1 MAVESVEGHGRR
13 PPARRVFL
21 SHTKELDEWPKERSF
36 VAAAKAAVA
45 KAGDAVLDM
54 EDFTARDATP
64 EQLDREMLAEA
75 DIYVLIA
82 GFRYGMPVRD
92 RPEVSYTEQEF
103 QTATDTGMERLVFVL
118 SEDTEGPPALT
129 RDLEYGREQEAF
141 RQRLHDSGLTV
152 TAVSSPAQLEIKL
165 FQALTQLAR
174 PLQPSMP
181 ATRIWN
187 IPARTVTFTGRDK
200 LLTGLRDALCAG
212 HPAVVQA
219 LNGMG
224 GVGKTTTA
232 IEYAHRHAGDYDVA
246 WWVPSEDPTLV
257 PGHLVDLA
265 RTLGVATE
273 KDSPA
278 GALALLSGALRSRGR
293 WLVVFDNAEDP
304 DALRPLLPAGGGH
317 VIITSRNPD
326 WDDIGAA
333 LPVREFI
340 RSESVNLLRSRCSRL
355 TATDADRIADT
366 LGDLPLAVDQAARL
380 LATTGW
386 TADTY
391 LDLHAKRTSEVQA
404 RREKGSRYP
413 VSVAAA
419 WTMSFDQLGRDNPAA
434 LNTLTLVAW
443 LAPEPVPL
451 TLLTHQTGDA
461 GEAAR
466 DPLAFADITAAL
478 RSRGMAEVT
487 TTTIQLHR
495 VPAAL
500 LRARTRHDITAEDD
514 EDSTWPAIAVRLL
527 YVGLPDNPWNNP
539 ASWPRWQALLPHI
552 LTVCTSE
559 RALPTR
565 TTEVAYLLDR
575 AGIYLQ
581 TRGNLRAAILLQERA
596 YTVAKDAYDH
606 DHPFSLA
613 VANNFAIILR
623 SLGEHERARELDENS
638 LARRQR
644 ILGDDDPV
652 TLTSASNLAIDL
664 RNLREHGRARQLDED
679 TLARR
684 IRILGEDHPDTLTS
698 ASNLAI
704 DFFDLGEHG
713 RARELDEDTLAR
725 RIRILGEDHPDTLT
739 SASNLAGDLRNLGE
753 HGRARELDEDTLARR
768 IRILGEDHPDTL
780 TSASNLAGDLRN
792 SGEHERARQLA
803 EDTLARRQRILG
815 EDHRDTLTAANNLAI
830 DLSNLG
836 EHERA
841 RQLDE
846 NSLAR
851 RIRILGEDHPDTL
864 TAASNLAIDLRNL
877 GEHERAREL
886 DEDTLARRIRILG
899 EDHPDTLTSA
909 NNLAVALRNLGEH
922 ERARELD
929 EDTLARRKRILG
941 EDHPRTLASA
951 SRLASDL
958 RNLGEHERAR
968 QLDEDTLARRK
979 RILGEDH
986 PDTVA

>member
-1 MAVESVEGHGRR
+1 MADESAEGHGRK

-21 SHTKELDEWPKERSF
+21 SHTKELGKWPKERSF

-45 KAGDAVLDM
+45 KAGDAVLEM

-64 EQLDREMLAEA
+64 EQLDREMLAKA

-103 QTATDTGMERLVFVL
+103 QTATETGMERLVFIL

-129 RDLEYGREQEAF
+129 RDLDYGREQEAF

-174 PLQPSMP
+174 PQQESMP

-187 IPARTVTFTGRDK
+187 IPARTVTFTGRDE
-200 LLTGLRDALCAG
+200 LLTGLRAALCSG

-232 IEYAHRHAGDYDVA
+232 IEYAHRHAEDYDVA
-246 WWVPSEDPTLV
+246 WWVPSEDSSLV
-257 PGHLVDLA
+257 AGHLADLA
-265 RTLGVATE
+265 HTLDVATE
-273 KDSPA
+273 KDSTA

-304 DALRPLLPAGGGH
+304 DALRPLLPAGGH

-333 LPVREFI
+333 LPVREFV
-340 RSESVNLLRSRCSRL
+340 RSESINLLRSRCDRL
-355 TATDADRIADT
+355 TAIDADRIADA

-386 TADTY
+386 TAETY
-391 LDLHAKRTSEVQA
+391 LDLHAKRTHELLA
-404 RREKGSRYP
+404 RREKGSGYP

-419 WTMSFDQLGRDNPAA
+419 WTVSFDQLGRENLAA

-451 TLLTHQTGDA
+451 ALLTHQVGDA
-461 GEAAR
+461 GAAAR
-466 DPLAFADITAAL
+466 DPLAFADVTAAL

-527 YVGLPDNPWNNP
+527 DAGLPDNPWNNP
-539 ASWPRWQALLPHI
+539 ASWPRWQALLPHV
-552 LTVCTSE
+552 LAVCDSE
-559 RALPTR
+559 RALAALR
-565 TTEVAYLLDR
+565 AQVVYLLDR
-575 AGIYLQ
+575 AGVYLQ
-581 TRGNLRAAILLQERA
+581 ARGNLRAALPLLERV
-596 YTVAKDAYDH
+596 YVLVKDVGND
-606 DHPFSLA
+606 DHPVALA
-613 VANNFAIILR
+613 AASNFAVNLR
-623 SLGEHERARELDENS
+623 ALGEHERARELN
-638 LARRQR
+638 
-644 ILGDDDPV
+644 
-652 TLTSASNLAIDL
+652 
-664 RNLREHGRARQLDED
+664 ED

-684 IRILGEDHPDTLTS
+684 QRLFGEDHPETLRSASNLAVDLKVLGEYERARELDEDALARRQRLFGKDHPDTLISANNLAVDLRRLGEYERARELNEDTLARRQRLFGEDHPETLSSASNLAADLKALGEYERARELNEDTLARSQRVLGEDHPDTLGS
-698 ASNLAI
+698 AYNLASNLTN
-704 DFFDLGEHG
+704 
-713 RARELDEDTLAR
+713 LD
-725 RIRILGEDHPDTLT
+725 
-739 SASNLAGDLRNLGE
+739 
-753 HGRARELDEDTLARR
+753 
-768 IRILGEDHPDTL
+768 
-780 TSASNLAGDLRN
+780 
-792 SGEHERARQLA
+792 Q
-803 EDTLARRQRILG
+803 
-815 EDHRDTLTAANNLAI
+815 
-830 DLSNLG
+830 
-836 EHERA
+836 
-841 RQLDE
+841 
-846 NSLAR
+846 
-851 RIRILGEDHPDTL
+851 
-864 TAASNLAIDLRNL
+864 
-877 GEHERAREL
+877 HERAREL
-886 DEDTLARRIRILG
+886 DEDTLARRQRVLG
-899 EDHPDTLTSA
+899 EDHPDTLSSA
-909 NNLAVALRNLGEH
+909 SNLAADLKALGEY

-929 EDTLARRKRILG
+929 EDTLARRQRLSG
-941 EDHPRTLASA
+941 DDHP
-951 SRLASDL
+951 
-958 RNLGEHERAR
+958 N
-968 QLDEDTLARRK
+968 
-979 RILGEDH
+979 
-986 PDTVA
+986 TVS